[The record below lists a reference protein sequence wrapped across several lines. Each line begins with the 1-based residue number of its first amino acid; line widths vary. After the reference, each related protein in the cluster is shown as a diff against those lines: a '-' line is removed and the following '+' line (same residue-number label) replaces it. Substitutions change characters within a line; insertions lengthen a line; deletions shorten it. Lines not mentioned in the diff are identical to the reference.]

1 MSIERARQY
10 ADEIMPLACIP
21 DDCKQDVRSLVQLA
35 WLQGRAAAIKE
46 EIDYRK
52 AVREEDC

>member
-10 ADEIMPLACIP
+10 ADEIMPLAHIP
-21 DDCKQDVRSLVQLA
+21 DDCKQDVRALA
-35 WLQGRAAAIKE
+35 HLARPQGRAAAINE